1 MNTFFEFI
9 EDIKKSP
16 DQKEL
21 DLNYL
26 KKSELPLVL
35 YGTGTYS
42 KYVKKFLED
51 NNINITYVALDEK
64 YFKEDTIFESKPIHL
79 IDSILE
85 KESLVNII
93 FAFSENYEKRKQ
105 YIDNKKVKKCIF
117 FENLLFKSFN
127 IEFLQNNYSVWE
139 NLYNLLYDEISRKT
153 LISYLKG
160 KVTGNAEELRLL
172 NEETV
177 QYFPSFLPITSNEV
191 FVDCGAFDGDT
202 ILSFNNVVGEKYKKI
217 YALECDGANAAK
229 LKIKL
234 SNLSNIEIIEKACYS
249 EKRTISFS
257 NNGTMESKIDDSGDI
272 TIESEKIDNI
282 VADVKTTFIKMDIEG
297 SELEA
302 LKGAKYTIIKDKPK
316 LAISVYHKEEDLLTI
331 PQYILSLNDN
341 YKLYLRH
348 YGDTLYET
356 VLYAIDYD

>member
-127 IEFLQNNYSVWE
+127 N
-139 NLYNLLYDEISRKT
+139 T
-153 LISYLKG
+153 
-160 KVTGNAEELRLL
+160 
-172 NEETV
+172 
-177 QYFPSFLPITSNEV
+177 
-191 FVDCGAFDGDT
+191 
-202 ILSFNNVVGEKYKKI
+202 
-217 YALECDGANAAK
+217 
-229 LKIKL
+229 
-234 SNLSNIEIIEKACYS
+234 
-249 EKRTISFS
+249 
-257 NNGTMESKIDDSGDI
+257 
-272 TIESEKIDNI
+272 
-282 VADVKTTFIKMDIEG
+282 
-297 SELEA
+297 
-302 LKGAKYTIIKDKPK
+302 
-316 LAISVYHKEEDLLTI
+316 SVYFITK
-331 PQYILSLNDN
+331 
-341 YKLYLRH
+341 
-348 YGDTLYET
+348 
-356 VLYAIDYD
+356 